1 MSTYS
6 TGVATAKSAD
16 STHEEIQ
23 TWINLHQAIRVI
35 EARLE
40 ERLKAEVDLSWA
52 DFETL
57 MRLRISAGHPMQMS
71 EMATQ
76 LVGSPSGT
84 TRIADR
90 LERAGLIERETP
102 RDNRRI
108 VLVQLTESGRRLL
121 AKAERVFRA
130 ALEESFGKHLSHDD
144 VMQLRQLMRQ
154 LLEGNGAWQ
163 EARCSP
169 PL

>member
-6 TGVATAKSAD
+6 TGVARVKSAD
-16 STHEEIQ
+16 STLEEVQ

-40 ERLKAEVDLSWA
+40 ERLRAEVDLSWA

-90 LERAGLIERETP
+90 LERAGLIERATP

-108 VLVQLTESGRRLL
+108 VLVELTESGRRLL
-121 AKAERVFRA
+121 AKAERVFRE
-130 ALEESFGKHLSHDD
+130 ALEESFGTHLSRND
-144 VMQLRQLMRQ
+144 VVQLRQLMRQ

>member
-6 TGVATAKSAD
+6 TDVARVKSAE

-40 ERLKAEVDLSWA
+40 ERLRAEVDLSWA

-71 EMATQ
+71 EMAAQ

-108 VLVQLTESGRRLL
+108 VLVQLTESGRRVL

-130 ALEESFGKHLSHDD
+130 ALEESFGTHLSRND

>member
-6 TGVATAKSAD
+6 TGVTKAKSAD

-40 ERLKAEVDLSWA
+40 ERLRAEVDLSWA

-71 EMATQ
+71 EIATQ

-108 VLVQLTESGRRLL
+108 VLVELTESGRRLL
-121 AKAERVFRA
+121 SKAERVFRA
-130 ALEESFGKHLSHDD
+130 ALEESFGAHLRATE
-144 VMQLRQLMRQ
+144 VIQLRQLMRQ

>member
-6 TGVATAKSAD
+6 TGVARVKSAD
-16 STHEEIQ
+16 STLEEIQ

-40 ERLKAEVDLSWA
+40 ERLRAEVDLSWA

-108 VLVQLTESGRRLL
+108 VLVHLTESGRRLL

-130 ALEESFGKHLSHDD
+130 ALEESFGTHLSRSD
-144 VMQLRQLMRQ
+144 VVELRQLMRQ

>member
-1 MSTYS
+1 
-6 TGVATAKSAD
+6 VANLKSAD
-16 STHEEIQ
+16 STQEEIR

-40 ERLKAEVDLSWA
+40 ERLKREVDLSWA

-90 LERAGLIERETP
+90 LEKAGLIKRETP
-102 RDNRRI
+102 RDNRRV
-108 VLVQLTESGRRLL
+108 VLVELTETGRRQL
-121 AKAERVFRA
+121 AKADRVFRT
-130 ALEESFGKHLSHDD
+130 ALEESFGAHLSGNE
-144 VMQLRQLMRQ
+144 VIQLRRLMRQ

>member
-6 TGVATAKSAD
+6 TGVAKVKSAD

-40 ERLKAEVDLSWA
+40 ERLRAEVDLSWA

-71 EMATQ
+71 EIATQ

-90 LERAGLIERETP
+90 LERAGLIERQTP

-108 VLVQLTESGRRLL
+108 VLVELTESGRRLL
-121 AKAERVFRA
+121 SKAERVFRA
-130 ALEESFGKHLSHDD
+130 ALEESFGAHLSGNE
-144 VMQLRQLMRQ
+144 VIQLRHLMRQ